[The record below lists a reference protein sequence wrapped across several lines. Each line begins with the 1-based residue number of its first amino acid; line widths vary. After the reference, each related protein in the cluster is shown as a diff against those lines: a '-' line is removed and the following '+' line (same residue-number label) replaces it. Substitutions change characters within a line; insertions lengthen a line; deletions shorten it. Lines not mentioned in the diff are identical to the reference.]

1 MQNTESTIL
10 LNNLRQS
17 YQVIRESTC
26 HHCISHGLSMDIKT
40 FARVNEHNISDS
52 HVTITFS
59 VKNGKDS
66 MTIVS
71 GEMWELLKEKYF
83 KPEMVIY

>member
-1 MQNTESTIL
+1 MQNLNSTIL
-10 LNNLRQS
+10 TNLGRS
-17 YQVIRESTC
+17 YQVIRESTSN
-26 HHCISHGLSMDIKT
+26 HCISDGLSMKIKT
-40 FARVNEHNISDS
+40 FVRVHVNSITDQD
-52 HVTITFS
+52 VTITFS

>member
-1 MQNTESTIL
+1 MQNINSTIL
-10 LNNLRQS
+10 TNLTQP
-17 YQVIRESTC
+17 YQVIRESISN
-26 HHCISHGLSMDIKT
+26 HCISDGLSMTIKT
-40 FARVNEHNISDS
+40 FARVHVNSITDQ

-83 KPEMVIY
+83 KREMVIY